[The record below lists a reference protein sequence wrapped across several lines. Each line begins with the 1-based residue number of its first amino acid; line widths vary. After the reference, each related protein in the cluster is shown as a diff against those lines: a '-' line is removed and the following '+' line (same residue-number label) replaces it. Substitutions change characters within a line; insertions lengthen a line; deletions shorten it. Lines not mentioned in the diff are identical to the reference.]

1 MAPELF
7 NVIVDYIMTKIT
19 FCLSFGL
26 KFGDCA
32 ITGADFADDLAILVD
47 SMEQLLVALQLLRE
61 YAAKV
66 GLHLNWNKTKF
77 MAIDSFFLTVSSP
90 IILDSTIGIK
100 VVQELTYLGSIISS
114 DGSLLPK
121 QDYLKRLL
129 PWAD

>member
-7 NVIVDYIMTKIT
+7 NVIVDYIMTKTT

-26 KFGDCA
+26 KFGDRA
-32 ITGADFADDLAILVD
+32 ITDADFADDLAILVD